1 MRRQS
6 LFFRYGVVAM
16 LVTAAMV
23 FTAIDSQGQTTGEIY
38 GTVTDISGGVIP
50 GANVE
55 ALNSETNL
63 TRTTFTDDQGGYRF
77 TLLPVGTYSVSVT
90 LQGFATTRQDGV
102 EVHATEATPASL
114 VLEVGQVAQEVIV
127 TALTPQV
134 DVTTSSV
141 GKVVEE
147 QRIVD
152 LPLNGRNFLQLGTL
166 QSGVVAAPVGIQ
178 ATGSG
183 TDNTP
188 GGTANQFS
196 VNGMKIT
203 SNNHLLDGTNN
214 VEAMS
219 GSAMV
224 VPSPDTIQ
232 EFRILTNNYTA
243 EYGRAGGS
251 VVTVV
256 TKSGTNAVNGTLY
269 EFLRNDALDARNFF
283 VPEVPTLKQNQF
295 GGTIGGPIVRDRTF
309 FFGGYEGFRQRKG
322 RPTNTL
328 VPSLK
333 LRNGDFSDLPE
344 ANRPHMP
351 FEPGT
356 RWPDDVIPMELH
368 DPVSRNVL
376 DLWPLPNSGPD
387 NWVATPVGSND
398 RDQFML
404 RIDHSSMD
412 GANMLTGR
420 YFLDQGTLIQPN
432 GLFGQS
438 QGFIDAPGFGF
449 SDANRFQ
456 NLTLADTHIFGASV
470 INEFR
475 FAHVRARVNSGKE
488 TSEYNNRDFGF
499 TYPTA
504 GEGGEFFP
512 AHAIAPYSGLGYP
525 VRGNDRISRTLQFS
539 DNVSVT
545 KGRHSLKFGVD
556 VRRYNILSDFPSTNH
571 GNFNFNDAGPFG
583 FAITGIPYADFLLGQ
598 PSWFLQTAGASVKE
612 LFKTDM
618 YLYVHDTFR
627 INPRFT
633 LNWGLRYELSPGFLE
648 KEDRQF
654 ALIPGVK
661 STVSPTLPEG
671 VLRPGDPGVG
681 RRIIP
686 TDKNNFGPR
695 LGLSWDLTGD
705 GRTSLRAGG
714 GIFFD
719 DSALISTTTLQQ
731 PPELQAFYFVLPALD
746 PTAGYAAP
754 FGGASPIAGDLTP
767 PLAILPGL
775 PVTTLAVDMELGNVG
790 HWNLTLQ
797 RQLTEATALEVAYV
811 GNSGW
816 NLNGMTNPNQ
826 AVFGPD
832 VTRATANARRP
843 IQGLTDAFTIDDAFH
858 SSYHGLQTTL
868 TRRFSGGLSFQA
880 AYTWSRAID
889 NASTF
894 GTFFNIPGQ
903 PLDPG
908 HAADLSNDKGL
919 SAFHLSH
926 RLVLSYIYELPFLR
940 DRSDALSR
948 VLGGWRING
957 IMLLQSGSPFTVLDR
972 SDQSFDGTNGDRPNL
987 IRDPNNGPKTPEEW
1001 FDTGAFVQAE
1011 GPVMNGTAGRNIVLT
1026 DGIVNFDFGL
1036 TKMFDITEGT
1046 DLEFRWEA
1054 FNLFNNVNFGVPKND
1069 LHSDGAAFGQVLRT
1083 STDERIMQ
1091 FGLKFIF

>member
-1 MRRQS
+1 MRRHS

-23 FTAIDSQGQTTGEIY
+23 FTPIDSQGQTTGEIY
-38 GTVTDISGGVIP
+38 GTVTDISDAVIP
-50 GANVE
+50 GAGVE

-63 TRTTFTDDQGGYRF
+63 TRTTVTDEQGGYRF

-90 LQGFATTRQDGV
+90 LQGFAPTRQDGV
-102 EVHATEATPASL
+102 EVHATEATPANL
-114 VLEVGQVAQEVIV
+114 VLEVGEITQEVIV
-127 TALTPQV
+127 SATLTAQV
-134 DVTTSSV
+134 DITTASV

-166 QSGVVAAPVGIQ
+166 QSGVVAAPAGIQ

-232 EFRILTNNYTA
+232 EFRILTNNYSA
-243 EYGRAGGS
+243 EHGRAGGS

-256 TKSGTNAVNGTLY
+256 TKSGTNAVNGTLW

-295 GGTIGGPIVRDRTF
+295 GGTIGGPVVPDRTF

-328 VPSLK
+328 VPSVK

-344 ANRPHMP
+344 ANRPSLP
-351 FEPGT
+351 FQPGT
-356 RWPDDVIPMELH
+356 RWPGDMIPLEHH
-368 DPVSRNVL
+368 DPVARRVL
-376 DLWPLPNSGPD
+376 ELWPLPNSGPD
-387 NWVATPVGSND
+387 NWVSTPVGSHD
-398 RDQFML
+398 RDQAMI

-456 NLTLADTHIFGASV
+456 NFMMADTHIFGASM

-475 FAHVRARVNSGKE
+475 FAYVRSRVNSGKE
-488 TSEYNNRDFGF
+488 VSDINNRDFGF

-512 AHAIAPYSGLGYP
+512 AHGILPYSGLGYP

-539 DNVSVT
+539 DNVSVN

-556 VRRYNILSDFPSTNH
+556 VRHYNIYSDFPSTNH
-571 GNFNFNDAGPFG
+571 GNYNFNFA
-583 FAITGIPYADFLLGQ
+583 FATGVPYGDFLLGQ
-598 PSWFLQTAGASVKE
+598 TSFFLQTAGASVKE

-627 INPRFT
+627 INPRLT
-633 LNWGLRYELSPGFLE
+633 LNMGLRYELSPGFLE
-648 KEDRQF
+648 KNDRQF
-654 ALIPGVK
+654 ALIQGVK
-661 STVSPTLPEG
+661 SSVSPTLPEG

-681 RRIIP
+681 RRIVA

-731 PPELQAFYFVLPALD
+731 PPELQAFYFVLPAFD
-746 PTAGYAAP
+746 PTASYAAP

-767 PLAILPGL
+767 PLPIIPGL
-775 PVTTLAVDMELGNVG
+775 PVTTLAVGMELGNVG

-797 RQLTEATALEVAYV
+797 RQLTEAMALEVAYV

-826 AVFGPD
+826 AVFGPN
-832 VTRATANARRP
+832 VTRDTAGARRP
-843 IQGLTDAFTIDDAFH
+843 MPALSDAFMIDDAFH
-858 SSYHGLQTTL
+858 SSYHGLQSTL
-868 TRRFSGGLSFQA
+868 THRFSQGLSFQA

-919 SAFHLSH
+919 SAFHQSH

-940 DRSDALSR
+940 DRSDALGH

-957 IMLLQSGSPFTVLDR
+957 ITLLQSGSPFTVLDG
-972 SDQSFDGTNGDRPNL
+972 SDQSFDGTSGDRPNL
-987 IRDPNNGPKTPEEW
+987 IGDPNNGPKTPEEW
-1001 FDTGAFVQAE
+1001 FDTGAFERAV

-1036 TKMFDITEGT
+1036 TKVFEISEGV

-1054 FNLFNNVNFGVPKND
+1054 FNLFNQANFSVPKNN
-1069 LHSDGAAFGQVLRT
+1069 LQDGAAFGRVLRT
-1083 STDERIMQ
+1083 STPERIMQ
-1091 FGLKFIF
+1091 FGLKIIF